1 EDVQV
6 APLSRSRV
14 GTPHVWSP
22 LKRRGART
30 TAKAKSPRA
39 RETPQGSSAKVREI
53 VRLVEALSGDLGSHD
68 GVVVGRGIAH
78 LLVEAYGERRA
89 PVPSWVKE
97 LLAQFDPGTPR
108 SEVPGPR
115 GSLVPTRT
123 LGLL

>member
-1 EDVQV
+1 VQ
-6 APLSRSRV
+6 LSRSRV
-14 GTPHVWSP
+14 ENPHVWSP

-30 TAKAKSPRA
+30 PAKPKSPRA
-39 RETPQGSSAKVREI
+39 RGTPQGSSAKVREI

-108 SEVPGPR
+108 S
-115 GSLVPTRT
+115 
-123 LGLL
+123 